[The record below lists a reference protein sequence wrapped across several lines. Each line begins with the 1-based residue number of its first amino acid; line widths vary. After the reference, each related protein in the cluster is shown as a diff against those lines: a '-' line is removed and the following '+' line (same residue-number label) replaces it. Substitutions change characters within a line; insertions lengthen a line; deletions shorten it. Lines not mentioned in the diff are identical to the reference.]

1 MSRAEI
7 KSMDENKLKTEFEI
21 LDSKLKEY
29 EEQKKKYDDNPKIYY
44 RKIKQ
49 LERKMLKISKK
60 SVVMGNLIIK
70 RDKQTADFK
79 PLESEISDDKGV
91 KFRGRSD
98 NVIECNPA

>member
-1 MSRAEI
+1 MA
-7 KSMDENKLKTEFEI
+7 KDEEVSGRPPVNMPSKTNLEDIEDTKFALNDI
-21 LDSKLKEY
+21 GASIMKNTRII
-29 EEQKKKYDDNPKIYY
+29 EQLI
-44 RKIKQ
+44 
-49 LERKMLKISKK
+49 KISKK

>member
-44 RKIKQ
+44 RKI
-49 LERKMLKISKK
+49 
-60 SVVMGNLIIK
+60 
-70 RDKQTADFK
+70 
-79 PLESEISDDKGV
+79 PESLNS
-91 KFRGRSD
+91 
-98 NVIECNPA
+98 